1 MLKTVF
7 FIICLFCLP
16 SVFAKQSIIFIN
28 PGHADTNV
36 TGPFWFEV
44 SQLMRDAAKDFDL
57 DLTIHY
63 ANRNHIEMKSLVA
76 KAIKAKPDMLIL
88 VDEKSV
94 LTQQLLS
101 LKHISTPIYFLLNR
115 PSEQELNRLIDH
127 GINIAGSVVPDNKQ
141 SGQLLAEKLIE
152 KAQHTANILAING
165 DYTTH
170 AALDREQGLEQSV
183 QTHDNANITAKT
195 VANWSATQAYR
206 QSLGYFSHQS
216 NINMVWAANDAMA
229 LGAIAALDE
238 LNKRKDVLVG
248 AINWPLRVVAEK
260 IDVTIGGHVTLGAL
274 AIVNVHDLLNNYAT
288 GTMHHEVAI
297 FSQHSE
303 QTLKLVE
310 QIHSDNLAINFRVFS
325 NANKNALPFSV
336 ESLLLEV
343 TNSKL

>member
-7 FIICLFCLP
+7 FTICLFCLP
-16 SVFAKQSIIFIN
+16 SVFAKQSVIFIN

-44 SQLMRDAAKDFDL
+44 SQMMRDAAKDFDL

-94 LTQQLLS
+94 LTQHLLS
-101 LKHISTPIYFLLNR
+101 IEHTSTPIYFLLNR
-115 PSEQELNRLIDH
+115 PSEKELKRLIDH
-127 GINIAGSVVPDNKQ
+127 GINITGSVVPDNTQ
-141 SGQLLAEKLIE
+141 AGQLLANKLIE
-152 KAQHTANILAING
+152 NSQQAANVFAING

-170 AALDREQGLEQSV
+170 AALDREQGLKQSIL
-183 QTHDNANITAKT
+183 THDNTHITAKT

-206 QSLGYFSHQS
+206 HSLGFFSHQPTI
-216 NINMVWAANDAMA
+216 NIVWAANDAMA

-238 LNKRKDVLVG
+238 LNKRKEVLVG
-248 AINWPLRVVAEK
+248 AINWPLRAVAEK

-274 AIVNVHDLLNNYAT
+274 AVVNIHDLLNKHSS
-288 GTMHHEVAI
+288 GPIHQKVAI
-297 FSQHSE
+297 FSQHNE

-325 NANKNALPFSV
+325 KAHKNALPFSV
-336 ESLLLEV
+336 ESLLLEA
-343 TNSKL
+343 TKSAL

>member
-7 FIICLFCLP
+7 FTICLFCLP

-44 SQLMRDAAKDFDL
+44 SQLMHDAAKDFDFE
-57 DLTIHY
+57 LTIHY

-76 KAIKAKPDMLIL
+76 KALKAKPDMLIL

-101 LKHISTPIYFLLNR
+101 MKHISTPIYFLLNR
-115 PSEQELNRLIDH
+115 PSEQELKQLIDH

-141 SGQLLAEKLIE
+141 AGQLLADKLIE
-152 KAQHTANILAING
+152 QTQHAANIFVING

-183 QTHDNANITAKT
+183 QTHDNATITAKT
-195 VANWSATQAYR
+195 VANWSTTQAYR
-206 QSLGYFSHQS
+206 QSLGYFSHQPS
-216 NINMVWAANDAMA
+216 INIVWAANDAMA

-238 LNKRKDVLVG
+238 LNKRKDVRVG
-248 AINWPLRVVAEK
+248 AINWPLSVVAEK
-260 IDVTIGGHVTLGAL
+260 IDVTIGGHVTLGAFAL
-274 AIVNVHDLLNNYAT
+274 VNIYDLLNKHAT
-288 GTMHHEVAI
+288 GPIHHEVAI
-297 FSQHSE
+297 FSQHNE

-325 NANKNALPFSV
+325 KAHVNPLPFCV
-336 ESLLLEV
+336 ESLLLEA
-343 TNSKL
+343 TKSAL